1 VLRVHETFSE
11 WVGSICERCK
21 NNETPA
27 GLSIT
32 IPWMGSLR
40 VNHGGKSMPA
50 FTVTM
55 ELKGAGE
62 RTFTMYGTDRDEVIE
77 FCKKAF
83 RKIFKGVKSC
93 KKIKV
98 IAEG

>member
-1 VLRVHETFSE
+1 MGNRV
-11 WVGSICERCK
+11 CERCR
-21 NNETPA
+21 NNEAPA
-27 GLSIT
+27 GESTTIT
-32 IPWMGSLR
+32 LDGSLR
-40 VNHGGKSMPA
+40 VNDGGKSMPA

-83 RKIFKGVKSC
+83 RKIFKSVKSC

>member
-1 VLRVHETFSE
+1 
-11 WVGSICERCK
+11 
-21 NNETPA
+21 
-27 GLSIT
+27 
-32 IPWMGSLR
+32 
-40 VNHGGKSMPA
+40 MPA

-77 FCKKAF
+77 FCEEAY
-83 RKIFKGVKSC
+83 RKIFRGVKSC

-98 IAEG
+98 AAKGNNAAG